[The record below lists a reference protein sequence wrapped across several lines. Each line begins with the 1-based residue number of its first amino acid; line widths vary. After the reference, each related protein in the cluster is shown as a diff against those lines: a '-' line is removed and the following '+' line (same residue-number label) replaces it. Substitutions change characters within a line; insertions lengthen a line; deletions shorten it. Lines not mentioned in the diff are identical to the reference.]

1 MKVTLKVKDIEHLLK
16 TIKTPV
22 EKLRLKEALEYLR
35 RGWAVVRRDVTTHEI
50 EVTPT
55 SALRHEMNTHGM
67 NIPVRSF
74 KIKV

>member
-16 TIKTPV
+16 TVKTPN

-35 RGWAVVRRDVTTHEI
+35 RGWVVVRRDITTHEI
-50 EVTPT
+50 EVIPT
-55 SALRHEMNTHGM
+55 SALRHEMNTRGM

>member
-1 MKVTLKVKDIEHLLK
+1 VKATMKVVDLEHLLK

-22 EKLRLKEALEYLR
+22 EKLRIKEALEYLR
-35 RGWAVVRRDVTTHEI
+35 RGWVVVRRDITTHEI
-50 EVTPT
+50 EVIPT
-55 SALRHEMNTHGM
+55 SALRHEMNTRGM